1 MNARSMAAGIALS
14 NAAAH
19 SCAALCADAAGTNAV
34 AIAAATRAEPTMR
47 ESVLM
52 RLLLCGSEL
61 LMRLRAGIGSISLGS
76 STGIVSR
83 GVV

>member
-1 MNARSMAAGIALS
+1 
-14 NAAAH
+14 
-19 SCAALCADAAGTNAV
+19 
-34 AIAAATRAEPTMR
+34 MR

-76 STGIVSR
+76 STGLGFKLEADLQR
-83 GVV
+83 GLAG